1 MERKQTRMNPGSQN
15 VSGPNM
21 QGVFDAIA
29 LRLSQSVQR
38 TKKEFNLSFFTF
50 NIEYL
55 PATLSTF
62 TAGSF
67 IVQND
72 SAFVLC
78 KTSYIATLVDN
89 LTPITAV
96 TVPAPATTILA
107 AHESAPF
114 LVNITDSGS
123 GRQFSNIDTH
133 IDNWFGSGEWPFIWA
148 VPQVFDPNSNV
159 SMRVQNLVATSFNIR
174 AAFVGYKVF
183 GDVAAFKHRK
193 EI

>member
-1 MERKQTRMNPGSQN
+1 MADVNT
-15 VSGPNM
+15 PNLEAI
-21 QGVFDAIA
+21 FDAIA
-29 LRLSQSVQR
+29 HRLSSTVAR
-38 TKKEFNLSFFTF
+38 AKRAYNLSFFTF

-55 PATLSTF
+55 PATLSAF
-62 TAGSF
+62 TSGSF

-78 KTSYIATLVDN
+78 KTSYISTLTDN
-89 LTPITAV
+89 VTPATAV
-96 TVPAPATTILA
+96 TVPAPATTLLTS
-107 AHESAPF
+107 HENAPF

-159 SMRVQNLVATSFNIR
+159 TMRVQNLSTTSMNLR
-174 AAFVGYKVF
+174 CAFIGYKVF
-183 GDVAAFKHRK
+183 GEVAAFKSRK
-193 EI
+193 GI

>member
-1 MERKQTRMNPGSQN
+1 MNPGNQD
-15 VSGPNM
+15 VGPKF
-21 QGVFDAIA
+21 QDVFDALA
-29 LRLSQSVQR
+29 HRLSR
-38 TKKEFNLSFFTF
+38 TVSHIKRNFNLSFFTF

-62 TAGSF
+62 SSGSF

-78 KTSYIATLVDN
+78 KTSYIATLTDN
-89 LTPITAV
+89 ITPITAV
-96 TVPAPATTILA
+96 TVPAPATTLLVS
-107 AHESAPF
+107 HENAPF

-159 SMRVQNLVATSFNIR
+159 TMRLQNLVATSFNVR
-174 AAFVGYKVF
+174 TAFVGYKVF
-183 GDVAAFKHRK
+183 GDVAQFKSHK
-193 EI
+193 GI

>member
-1 MERKQTRMNPGSQN
+1 MPDVNTGNS
-15 VSGPNM
+15 NM
-21 QGVFDAIA
+21 DAIFDAIA
-29 LRLSQSVQR
+29 HRLSSSMA
-38 TKKEFNLSFFTF
+38 TAKKLFNLSFFTF

-62 TAGSF
+62 TSGSF

-78 KTSYIATLVDN
+78 KTSYIATLTDN
-89 LTPITAV
+89 ITPITAV
-96 TVPAPATTILA
+96 TVPAPAATILA

-123 GRQFSNIDTH
+123 GRQFSNVDTH
-133 IDNWFGSGEWPFIWA
+133 IDNWFGSGEWPFMWS

-159 SMRVQNLVATSFNIR
+159 TMRIQNLVATSYNVR
-174 AAFVGYKVF
+174 CAFVGYKVF
-183 GDVAAFKHRK
+183 GNVQAFKARK
-193 EI
+193 GI

>member
-1 MERKQTRMNPGSQN
+1 MNDTPGQFDAI
-15 VSGPNM
+15 
-21 QGVFDAIA
+21 FDAIA
-29 LRLSQSVQR
+29 HRLSQSVAKAKR
-38 TKKEFNLSFFTF
+38 AYNLSFFTF

-62 TAGSF
+62 TSGSF

-78 KTSYIATLVDN
+78 KTSYVATLTTDN

-96 TVPAPATTILA
+96 TVPAPATTLLA

-114 LVNITDSGS
+114 LVNIVDSGS
-123 GRQFSNIDTH
+123 GRQFSNVDTH
-133 IDNWFGSGEWPFIWA
+133 IDNWFGSGEWPFIWS

-159 SMRVQNLVATSFNIR
+159 TMRVQNLHTTSYNLR
-174 AAFVGYKVF
+174 CAFVGYKVF
-183 GDVAAFKHRK
+183 GEVGAFKARK
-193 EI
+193 GI